1 MKTNKRRT
9 RRGLPL
15 ILGGLLLIA
24 AALSLTG
31 YNLWDDARAER
42 AKREILTELVPEI
55 PEGILPP
62 DSMQQAVM
70 AQRST
75 AEAQAAEVQLPQM
88 EVRYPYYMLDETM
101 KMPVKTVN
109 GFDYVATLQIPRLGL
124 ELPVMQEWNYER
136 LQYSPCRYEGTPYLH
151 NMVICAHN
159 YQSHFGRNNSL
170 KAGDA
175 VILTDMDGN
184 VFRYEVAEV
193 ETLEPTAVD
202 EMTNGEWALTLFTC
216 TVGGQYRVTVRC
228 NELSSQ

>member
-62 DSMQQAVM
+62 GPLQQVM
-70 AQRST
+70 VDV
-75 AEAQAAEVQLPQM
+75 AEQSDATVSQP

-109 GFDYVATLQIPRLGL
+109 GFDYVATLQIPKLGL